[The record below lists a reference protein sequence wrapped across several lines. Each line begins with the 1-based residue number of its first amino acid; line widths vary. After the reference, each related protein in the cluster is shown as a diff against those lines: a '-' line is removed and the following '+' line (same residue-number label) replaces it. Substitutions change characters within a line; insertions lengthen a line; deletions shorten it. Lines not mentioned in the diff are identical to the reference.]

1 MQWKTA
7 QQSVRTTDAWAR
19 KCDEREN
26 VSESV
31 CLPVYVP
38 LCVSLSVYGVC
49 VCLCVW
55 YLCVVCMSGCVC
67 DFMCLCVCVI
77 CLCMCLHVC
86 VFLFLSLCL
95 FLCVVCVSVCLCVC
109 CLFVCVCLC
118 VCLCVC
124 VPMRAC
130 ARISERKSENQHRG
144 RTFAEKER
152 QGGTEP
158 GTNGK
163 LFGLVLNRLA
173 ELTHCSSFTN
183 HGILLASSAW
193 WQHSHLDLASL
204 D

>member
-1 MQWKTA
+1 VT
-7 QQSVRTTDAWAR
+7 
-19 KCDEREN
+19 
-26 VSESV
+26 
-31 CLPVYVP
+31 
-38 LCVSLSVYGVC
+38 LCVSVCVLSVFVCASMCVSFCFCLSVSFSVWC
-49 VCLCVW
+49 VCA
-55 YLCVVCMSGCVC
+55 
-67 DFMCLCVCVI
+67 
-77 CLCMCLHVC
+77 H
-86 VFLFLSLCL
+86 
-95 FLCVVCVSVCLCVC
+95 VCVSVCLCV
-109 CLFVCVCLC
+109 LSVCLC
-118 VCLCVC
+118 MSLCVC
-124 VPMRAC
+124 VLCVCTRACVRAC